1 MFRPAGF
8 LCKRSAT
15 TWEEDVGSGELYLMQ
30 VRGEALLGCAAVLS
44 DLAARRRALRW
55 ASWLSNFRCLGRLVL
70 LFREGQRDV
79 CGKVPKYIVWGCDL
93 ASDKCIKI
101 TL

>member
-1 MFRPAGF
+1 MQA
-8 LCKRSAT
+8 KRY
-15 TWEEDVGSGELYLMQ
+15 YLGG
-30 VRGEALLGCAAVLS
+30 RCWFWRAIFNASSGEALLGCAAVLS